1 MQLYHT
7 TPRKNLTTILQLG
20 ISPTMSK
27 GKTPTVWL
35 HTLSRT
41 GWAYAHL
48 SKHHKCFDFVT
59 LEVRIPRSDLT
70 RRRTGIWKTASI
82 VDNITEI
89 YDTRELLEFGRDY
102 PIEPPDLEHDPVVDV
117 EIDPIVYDRV

>member
-7 TPRKNLTTILQLG
+7 TPRKNLETILQLG

-27 GKTPTVWL
+27 GKSPTVWL

-70 RRRTGIWKTASI
+70 RRRIGIWKTTSI
-82 VDNITEI
+82 IDNITEI

-102 PIEPPDLEHDPVVDV
+102 PIEPPDLEYDPVVDV

>member
-7 TPRKNLTTILQLG
+7 TPRKNLAG
-20 ISPTMSK
+20 IMQHGITPN
-27 GKTPTVWL
+27 GKTSCVWL

-48 SKHHKCFDFVT
+48 AKHHKCFDLITF
-59 LEVRIPRSDLT
+59 EIEIPRSKLT
-70 RRRTGIWKTASI
+70 RRRRGIWTTAS
-82 VDNITEI
+82 VVMGNFTEI
-89 YDTRELLEFGRDY
+89 HDTRELLEFGRDY
-102 PIEPPDLEHDPVVDV
+102 PQEPPDMEHDPALDI